1 MDVLL
6 LLLRESTLNRNSHI
20 RAYMTPNEVAELL
33 RVSPVTIRQWAQKGW
48 IKATTTAGGHRR
60 FSRKDVEAFARQ
72 RGMELSSDGPLRVLV
87 VDDNRSFARY
97 LVDLLASQSLEIETA
112 HDGFD
117 AGRKVLQFNP
127 AIVLLDLKMPGMDG
141 FSVCRQLKGDKNTK
155 NIRVIAMTGYYT
167 PENEASIIKAGAEVC
182 LAKPFDKAKLLKVM
196 MLDLPAESKAFVGV
210 GGVDQCTV
218 YIDE

>member
-1 MDVLL
+1 M
-6 LLLRESTLNRNSHI
+6 NRNSHI

-60 FSRKDVEAFARQ
+60 FLRKDVEEFARQ
-72 RGMELSSDGPLRVLV
+72 RGMELSSDDGPARILV

-97 LVDLLASQSLEIETA
+97 LADLLANQSLEIETA

-141 FSVCRQLKGDKNTK
+141 FSVCRQLKDDETTK
-155 NIRVIAMTGYYT
+155 HIRIIAMTGYYT
-167 PENEASIIKAGAEVC
+167 PENDANIIQAGAEAC
-182 LAKPFDKAKLLKVM
+182 LAKPFDKAVLFDVM
-196 MLDLPAESKAFVGV
+196 ALDLPVESKARTDVD
-210 GGVDQCTV
+210 GVDQ
-218 YIDE
+218 YII

>member
-1 MDVLL
+1 M
-6 LLLRESTLNRNSHI
+6 NRNSHI

-33 RVSPVTIRQWAQKGW
+33 RVSPVTIRQWAQKNW

-60 FSRKDVEAFARQ
+60 FLRQDVEEFARQ
-72 RGMELSSDGPLRVLV
+72 RGMELSSDGSTRVLV

-97 LVDLLASQSLEIETA
+97 LADLLASQSLEIKTETA

-141 FSVCRQLKGDKNTK
+141 FSVCQQLKDDDATK
-155 NIRVIAMTGYYT
+155 HIRIIAMTGYYT
-167 PENEASIIKAGAEVC
+167 PENELKILKAGAEAC
-182 LAKPFDKAKLLKVM
+182 LAKPFDKAVLFDAMALGIT
-196 MLDLPAESKAFVGV
+196 AETKFTASSGIGQHAL
-210 GGVDQCTV
+210 
-218 YIDE
+218 